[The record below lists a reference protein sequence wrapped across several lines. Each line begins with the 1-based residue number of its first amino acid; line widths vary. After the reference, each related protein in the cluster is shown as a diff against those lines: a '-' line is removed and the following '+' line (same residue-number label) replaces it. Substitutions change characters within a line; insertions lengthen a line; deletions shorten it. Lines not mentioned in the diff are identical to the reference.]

1 MVRVE
6 EYYARKGRGVC
17 VECES
22 VVDEFVRCRR
32 CLDRRAHKKALE
44 RRRKRGLDYMPRPGS
59 PLYSADAPSKSI
71 MDAYHERNRQLRYRR
86 DSL

>member
-22 VVDEFVRCRR
+22 HVDEFVRCRR
-32 CLDRRAHKKALE
+32 CLDRRAYKKAVA
-44 RRRKRGLDYMPRPGS
+44 RAAKRGLEYTPRPDS
-59 PLYSADAPSKSI
+59 PLHNPPPPGKSI
-71 MDAYHERNRQLRYRR
+71 LDAYHERNRKLRYMR